1 MQVRFRIRICKSCC
15 MRPIVSVLIMY
26 KVAPSSTKVNT
37 LHLNSDEK
45 DISTL
50 KQNLVQIPGMFNFK
64 RTLANWKSLNE
75 LWCLVL
81 MSCFRGQRGLAESQ
95 KKELAQTPV
104 LISCADQWNSAAV
117 MRSHNMDIGNGALFS
132 SMVTPSWRE
141 TWSGSFG
148 HTPPSPCG
156 EFAWARV
163 LLLPAPCYLSVSPE
177 AFLWFE
183 GGCLS
188 ELLSPPLRCSVR
200 ACGRNQAVPQCMAS
214 LIQMVVM
221 GLLYTVLSNRGHF

>member
-1 MQVRFRIRICKSCC
+1 MLSFQKDTGYLKKFE
-15 MRPIVSVLIMY
+15 
-26 KVAPSSTKVNT
+26 
-37 LHLNSDEK
+37 HLS
-45 DISTL
+45 
-50 KQNLVQIPGMFNFK
+50 
-64 RTLANWKSLNE
+64 
-75 LWCLVL
+75 LVL

-117 MRSHNMDIGNGALFS
+117 MRSHNMDIGNGALLS

-163 LLLPAPCYLSVSPE
+163 LFLPAPCYLSVFPE

-188 ELLSPPLRCSVR
+188 ELLSPPLD
-200 ACGRNQAVPQCMAS
+200 A
-214 LIQMVVM
+214 
-221 GLLYTVLSNRGHF
+221 LLEPVEEPSCPPVHGFSYTDGCDGFIVYRFVK